1 VDLSNSNLARRRETD
16 VTITQNSAGRLNQ
29 TVSVKQ
35 SALSRVDLR
44 ENIMDFCNQS
54 IITRDNVAIDVH
66 PMLVFRLTDPVRVR
80 SVAVP
85 FFSHRLHLL
94 PLPTQVAYE
103 TFDIAHAVEKL
114 VQTTLRSVIGDMG
127 LDDTLASREEI
138 ERGLASRIKHIAHDW
153 GLEIKS
159 VELLEIT
166 PSISVQN
173 AMHKQIGA
181 ERVRRADIVTADG
194 VREKLKLEAEG
205 HMQAAIAMA
214 TGQQRASIIQ
224 ATGNADAKL
233 SIAQAES
240 ESVGIIAKALA
251 EYDVNPAQYMVGLKY
266 IQTLAAIA
274 GRASKRTIYFP
285 YEADVVGSLAE
296 VSR

>member
-1 VDLSNSNLARRRETD
+1 MPPARH
-16 VTITQNSAGRLNQ
+16 VTAPSAH
-29 TVSVKQ
+29 
-35 SALSRVDLR
+35 A
-44 ENIMDFCNQS
+44 F
-54 IITRDNVAIDVH
+54 
-66 PMLVFRLTDPVRVR
+66 
-80 SVAVP
+80 
-85 FFSHRLHLL
+85 LL
-94 PLPTQVAYE
+94 QVAYE
-103 TFDIAHAVEKL
+103 TFDLAHAVEKL

-138 ERGLASRIKHIAHDW
+138 ERGLASRIKHICHDW

-166 PSISVQN
+166 PSPSVQT

-194 VREKLKLEAEG
+194 IREKLKLEAEG

-214 TGQQRASIIQ
+214 TGQQRVSIIQ
-224 ATGNADAKL
+224 ATGAADAKL

-240 ESVGIIAKALA
+240 ESVGIISKALA
-251 EYDVNPAQYMVGLKY
+251 EYDVNPAQYIVGLKY

-274 GRASKRTIYFP
+274 GRASKRTVYFP
-285 YEADVVGSLAE
+285 YETDVVGSLAE